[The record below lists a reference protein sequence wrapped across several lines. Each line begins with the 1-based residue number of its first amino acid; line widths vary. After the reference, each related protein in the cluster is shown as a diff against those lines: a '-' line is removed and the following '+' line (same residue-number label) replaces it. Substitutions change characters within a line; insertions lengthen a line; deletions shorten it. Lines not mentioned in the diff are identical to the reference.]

1 GQNAAAGGDNSPNK
15 WQKSIDRNAAV
26 GLPFHGIWYIKYCQS
41 KDKLILLSLGG
52 ATGTY
57 GLSSDSE
64 GQKLA
69 DSLWDLF
76 GGGQSDTRPFG
87 SASVDGFDLDIE
99 AGETKGYSA
108 FVKRMRDHY
117 DSDSS
122 KNYYISAAPQCLYPD
137 EYLSETLN
145 SAWFDFVWVQ
155 FYNNFCAVNSNQFNY
170 DRWDRWAR
178 EESVNK
184 QVKLFIGVPASSYA
198 ANDGFVSYEE
208 LTTAITEI
216 RNKYDSIGG
225 IMMWDASVAYANT
238 QDATPNF
245 AEAIAKFLHQ
255 DFDYSSANVHTTKS
269 PTRTRSTAI
278 VTTSTSLDN
287 NEERLATPSES
298 VSGSHY
304 QNNK

>member
-1 GQNAAAGGDNSPNK
+1 MESD
-15 WQKSIDRNAAV
+15 
-26 GLPFHGIWYIKYCQS
+26 IKYCQS
-41 KDKLILLSLGG
+41 KGKLILLSLGG

-64 GQKLA
+64 GQRLA

-108 FVKRMRDHY
+108 FVKKMRDHY
-117 DSDSS
+117 SSDSS
-122 KNYYISAAPQCLYPD
+122 KKYYISAAPQCPYPD
-137 EYLSETLN
+137 EYLSEALN

-170 DRWDRWAR
+170 DRWDQWVH

-208 LTTAITEI
+208 FTTAITET
-216 RNKYDSIGG
+216 RNKYNSFGG
-225 IMMWDASVAYANT
+225 VMMWDASVAYANT

-245 AEAIAKFLHQ
+245 AEAIAKFIHQ
-255 DFDYSSANVHTTKS
+255 DIDDSSVNLHATKL
-269 PTRTRSTAI
+269 PTGTTRSTAT

-287 NEERLATPSES
+287 NDDRPAT
-298 VSGSHY
+298 
-304 QNNK
+304 